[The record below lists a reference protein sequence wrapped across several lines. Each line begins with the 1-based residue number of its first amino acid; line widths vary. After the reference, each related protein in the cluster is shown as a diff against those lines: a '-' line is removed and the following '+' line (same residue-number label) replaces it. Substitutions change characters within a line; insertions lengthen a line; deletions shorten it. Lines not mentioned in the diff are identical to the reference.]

1 MFLKPR
7 RTVNRSRVW
16 LIATGCGTAPIRA
29 VSNSTR
35 FYKELLLEM
44 SIRSVYRKLYSTLL
58 IVVLSGACTAAL
70 AQTPQLRTI
79 TSLRSTADG
88 PAQSCVTIT
97 SDGPVNE
104 YASYKSEDRF
114 YIVISATEAA
124 SLKSD
129 VSGPGFADPQ
139 VQKRG
144 SAAVVSFRLV
154 PGTQVRVEQK
164 SNSLEVYFTT
174 EGGATTKS
182 AAPAPT
188 PTPNSP
194 QQDATRPPGTEQ
206 NQPIPESARPTTQD
220 PTAPPGTQ
228 RPAPQTPPGTS
239 VTPQTPTTTTLPVT
253 TPSGPTTTATPAP
266 STTINPATT
275 TGIGQEP
282 GDPSFPSA
290 QPRPVPPLPNL
301 TRLGI
306 NSDQTVALSLN
317 EAIRRALENNNDIE
331 VARND
336 VRLAETTLRSLLG
349 IYDPFINLNPQLSN
363 VIQSQQSTLGG
374 SDQSGNV
381 QTTDLQMN
389 SSLSKRFMR
398 GGGSYDF
405 FFNNNRRTT
414 NSTFNQLNPVYSGNL
429 GVQFT
434 QPLLRNR
441 SIDNDRRQIRIQ
453 RKRVQQSDADFRRR
467 TIDVISQ
474 VQRAYWDLV
483 FALRDQQN
491 RVDNLNLS
499 RENFRR
505 IEAQIAAGAAAPFGR
520 AEVETEL
527 ANRES
532 DVLIASQN
540 VSIAENNLKQLLL
553 RDALSPDWSAQ
564 IVPTD
569 EPSFDATPINL
580 NDALADART
589 NRPELARL
597 RLQREINDIDLK
609 YFRNQTKPQIDIVS
623 TLTTTGLSGTPTSV
637 PFETLLISGE
647 PGAQADAFLLNQI
660 NVIRTQLGIG
670 PVIPPTV
677 TVPNNVPDRLV
688 GGYGRTLRNLF
699 TFDTRNVVV
708 GLTIQIPLRNR
719 TAEANLAGAQIQRTQ
734 LEASTRSQEQVV
746 EVEVRNAAQSVE
758 TARRRV
764 LTARAA
770 RESAEVQL
778 EGERRLYQVGRST
791 TFLLI
796 QRENQLTNAR
806 NAELRAETDYNKA
819 LADLQHATSTTLRA
833 NNVIIETPTVP

>member
-1 MFLKPR
+1 
-7 RTVNRSRVW
+7 
-16 LIATGCGTAPIRA
+16 
-29 VSNSTR
+29 
-35 FYKELLLEM
+35 M
-44 SIRSVYRKLYSTLL
+44 SIRSVNRKLSSTLL
-58 IVVLSGACTAAL
+58 IVLALGLCASANAL
-70 AQTPQLRTI
+70 AQSPQLRTI
-79 TSLRSTADG
+79 TSLRTNEDG
-88 PAQSCVTIT
+88 PRQSRVTIT
-97 SDGPVNE
+97 SDGPLNE

-114 YIVISATEAA
+114 YIVIRATEAS
-124 SLKSD
+124 SLKEEVRGACFED
-129 VSGPGFADPQ
+129 TQ

-144 SAAVVSFRLV
+144 NDAVVSFRLQ
-154 PGTQVRVEQK
+154 PGTEVRVEPK
-164 SNSLEVYFTT
+164 FNKLEVYFTA
-174 EGGATTKS
+174 EGAS
-182 AAPAPT
+182 AAPVPQPT
-188 PTPNSP
+188 PTPNP
-194 QQDATRPPGTEQ
+194 AQTDATRPPGTQQ

-228 RPAPQTPPGTS
+228 RPAAQAPPGTS
-239 VTPQTPTTTTLPVT
+239 TTPATPGQTTVT
-253 TPSGPTTTATPAP
+253 TPSGPTPMATPSP
-266 STTINPATT
+266 STTTEQTPTI
-275 TGIGQEP
+275 GIGQQSGEP
-282 GDPSFPSA
+282 NFPSS

-301 TRLGI
+301 TRLGV
-306 NSDQTVALSLN
+306 NSDQTIALSLN

-336 VRLAETTLRSLLG
+336 VRFAENTLRSLLG
-349 IYDPFINLNPQLSN
+349 IYDPFINLNPQISD
-363 VIQSQQSTLGG
+363 VVQSQQSTLGG
-374 SDQSGNV
+374 SDQSGSV
-381 QTTDLQMN
+381 QTRDIQMN

-405 FFNNNRRTT
+405 FFNNNKRTT
-414 NSTFNQLNPVYSGNL
+414 NSTFNNLNPVYSGSL

-434 QPLLRNR
+434 QPLWRNR

-453 RKRVQQSDADFRRR
+453 RKRIQQSDADFRRR

-540 VSIAENNLKQLLL
+540 VSIAENNLKQLIL
-553 RDALSPDWSAQ
+553 RDPLSADWSAQ
-564 IVPTD
+564 LVPTD
-569 EPSFDATPINL
+569 TPSFDATPVNL
-580 NDALADART
+580 TDALADART

-597 RLQREINDIDLK
+597 RFQREINDIDLQF
-609 YFRNQTKPQIDIVS
+609 FRNQTKPQLDIQS
-623 TLTTTGLSGTPTSV
+623 TLTTTGLSGTPTRFDITS
-637 PFETLLISGE
+637 PLIAGD
-647 PGAQADAFLLNQI
+647 PTAQEFAFLLDQINQI
-660 NVIRTQLGIG
+660 RANAALGLPPVAVPNVTQPSG
-670 PVIPPTV
+670 IPP
-677 TVPNNVPDRLV
+677 RLI

-699 TFDTRNVVV
+699 TLETRNIVV

-796 QRENQLTNAR
+796 NRENQLTNAR

-819 LADLQHATSTTLRA
+819 LADLQRATSTTLRA